1 MKVNRILIPT
11 DLSEQS
17 IAALKLA
24 NFFTDIYGSKID
36 LIHVVPFSLYMSE
49 SIDNLGL
56 PFDMDKDI
64 YPKVL
69 EHAQTQLEKYAKE
82 HIKNKFIGEIKVM
95 VDRKPSV
102 AIAQYANENEYDLLL
117 MSARGAHESTF
128 FRGSITE
135 KVMRQSK
142 IPVLTVNEDYFK
154 KGFERIV
161 TPIDLSALSFSAI
174 PLAFELAYQFDATL
188 ELLYVNELYSGD
200 GYGFVAPSLGISN
213 HESANALKVELTK
226 FFISNS
232 QFGLALESTAEENS
246 FRLIKSEGASSIS
259 MPIKVIIER
268 GISASR
274 VITEYANDNA
284 DLLIMTTHGRT
295 GFSRFFMG
303 STAGQVVQH
312 ADVSMLTVRPENI
325 KLS

>member
-1 MKVNRILIPT
+1 MKANKILIPT

-24 NFFTDIYGSKID
+24 NFFTGIYGSKID

-49 SIDNLGL
+49 SIDSLGL
-56 PFDMDKDI
+56 PLDMDRDI

-69 EHAQTQLEKYAKE
+69 ENAEEKLEAFAKE
-82 HIKNKFIGEIKVM
+82 HLKHKYIGEIKVM
-95 VDRKPSV
+95 VDRKPSS
-102 AIAQYANENEYDLLL
+102 AIADYANNNDYDLLL
-117 MSARGAHESTF
+117 MSARGENESNF

-135 KVMRQSK
+135 KVMRQCK
-142 IPVLTVNEDYFK
+142 IPVLTVDENYFK
-154 KGFERIV
+154 KGFGRIV
-161 TPIDLSALSFSAI
+161 TPIDLSATSFAAI

-200 GYGFVAPSLGISN
+200 GYGFVAPSLGVSN
-213 HESANALKVELTK
+213 QESSNALKVELTK
-226 FFISNS
+226 YFMANN
-232 QFGLALESTAEENS
+232 QFGLALESTDEENT

-259 MPIKVIIER
+259 MPINVIIER

-284 DLLIMTTHGRT
+284 DLLVMTTHGRT
-295 GFSRFFMG
+295 GLSRFFMG

-312 ADVSMLTVRPENI
+312 ADVSMLTVRPDNI
-325 KLS
+325 KLG